1 MEWESNMISERK
13 IAEQLLTIKAVSLNP
28 TQPFT
33 WASGIKSP
41 IYCDNRITMS
51 YPAIRR
57 DIAKGLANKI
67 KQHYPDVEVIAGT
80 ATAGIPHVAWVAE
93 LLDLPMVYIRSKAKD
108 HGKGNQIEGRIQD
121 HQKMVLIEDLIS
133 TGGSVLEAAQAA
145 SNEGAQVLGVAAI
158 FTYELPIGIK
168 KFKDN
173 QIELTTLTNYTTL
186 IETALDK
193 QFITAKERDS
203 LEEWKK
209 DPTQWSIN

>member
-80 ATAGIPHVAWVAE
+80 ATAGIPHAAWVAE

-121 HQKMVLIEDLIS
+121 NQKMVLIEDLIS

-168 KFKDN
+168 KFKEN